1 MDQTA
6 LHEFESPSSPLYGFS
21 PYDVPAAAPHGSTMV
36 NDQASDPDTTAQAN
50 TTERRNV
57 RNVQERSTANGVD
70 ISENNPQ
77 PHSRHE
83 CLLQVYPRKNSPP
96 YRPHMPQQPPDLSG
110 RIPVPGATVERSHG
124 PRATP
129 AAQQLGGQRS
139 HPSQA
144 YTALAML
151 AQMALA
157 GDQVARGVIRAQKS
171 ATDHGSPEFGSLHAA
186 NAQGASLNNFPSRK
200 RFVNKERARL
210 GKPALQYPP
219 LTSAQ
224 RTMQAG
230 YDQRRAERL
239 ASEHRRH
246 GMGASQ

>member
-57 RNVQERSTANGVD
+57 RNVEERSTANGVD
-70 ISENNPQ
+70 ISENDTQ
-77 PHSRHE
+77 P
-83 CLLQVYPRKNSPP
+83 LQARVPFALEEKSPP
-96 YRPHMPQQPPDLSG
+96 YRPLIPQQHPDLPG

-124 PRATP
+124 PRVTP

-171 ATDHGSPEFGSLHAA
+171 ATDHGSPEFGSLPEA
-186 NAQGASLNNFPSRK
+186 NAQAASLNNCPSRK

>member
-1 MDQTA
+1 MDQSA
-6 LHEFESPSSPLYGFS
+6 LHEFESPSSPLYGFR

-57 RNVQERSTANGVD
+57 RNVEERSTANGVD
-70 ISENNPQ
+70 ISENDTQ
-77 PHSRHE
+77 P
-83 CLLQVYPRKNSPP
+83 LQARVPFALEENSPP
-96 YRPHMPQQPPDLSG
+96 YRPLMPQQHPDLPG

-157 GDQVARGVIRAQKS
+157 GDQVARGFFRAQKS
-171 ATDHGSPEFGSLHAA
+171 ATDHGSPEFGSLPAA
-186 NAQGASLNNFPSRK
+186 NAQVASLNNFPSRK

-224 RTMQAG
+224 RTLQAG

-239 ASEHRRH
+239 ASEHKRH

>member
-36 NDQASDPDTTAQAN
+36 NDQASDPDTTAQTN

-57 RNVQERSTANGVD
+57 RNVEERSTANGVD
-70 ISENNPQ
+70 ISENDTQ
-77 PHSRHE
+77 P
-83 CLLQVYPRKNSPP
+83 LQARVPFALEENSPP
-96 YRPHMPQQPPDLSG
+96 YRPLMPQQHPDLPG

-129 AAQQLGGQRS
+129 AAQQ
-139 HPSQA
+139 
-144 YTALAML
+144 
-151 AQMALA
+151 
-157 GDQVARGVIRAQKS
+157 
-171 ATDHGSPEFGSLHAA
+171 
-186 NAQGASLNNFPSRK
+186 
-200 RFVNKERARL
+200 
-210 GKPALQYPP
+210 
-219 LTSAQ
+219 
-224 RTMQAG
+224 RTLQAG

-239 ASEHRRH
+239 ASEPKRH

>member
-1 MDQTA
+1 
-6 LHEFESPSSPLYGFS
+6 
-21 PYDVPAAAPHGSTMV
+21 MV
-36 NDQASDPDTTAQAN
+36 NDQASDPDTTAQTN

-57 RNVQERSTANGVD
+57 RNVEERSTANGVD
-70 ISENNPQ
+70 ISENDTQ
-77 PHSRHE
+77 P
-83 CLLQVYPRKNSPP
+83 LQARVPFALEENSPP
-96 YRPHMPQQPPDLSG
+96 YRPLMPQQHPDLPG

-171 ATDHGSPEFGSLHAA
+171 ATDHGSPEFGSLPAA
-186 NAQGASLNNFPSRK
+186 NAQVASLNNFPSRK

-224 RTMQAG
+224 RTLQAG

-239 ASEHRRH
+239 ASEHKRH

>member
-57 RNVQERSTANGVD
+57 RNVEERSTANGVD
-70 ISENNPQ
+70 ISENDTQ
-77 PHSRHE
+77 P
-83 CLLQVYPRKNSPP
+83 LQARVLFALEENSPP
-96 YRPHMPQQPPDLSG
+96 YRPLMPQQHPDLPG

-171 ATDHGSPEFGSLHAA
+171 ATDHGSPEFGSLPAA
-186 NAQGASLNNFPSRK
+186 NAQAASLNNCPSRK

-224 RTMQAG
+224 RTLQAG

-239 ASEHRRH
+239 ASEHKRH

>member
-57 RNVQERSTANGVD
+57 RNVEERSTANGVD
-70 ISENNPQ
+70 ISENDTQ
-77 PHSRHE
+77 P
-83 CLLQVYPRKNSPP
+83 LQARVPFALEEKSPP
-96 YRPHMPQQPPDLSG
+96 YRPLIPQQHPDLPG

-171 ATDHGSPEFGSLHAA
+171 ATDHGSPEFGSLPAA
-186 NAQGASLNNFPSRK
+186 NAQVASLNNFPSRK

-239 ASEHRRH
+239 ASEHRRRV
-246 GMGASQ
+246 MGASQ

>member
-6 LHEFESPSSPLYGFS
+6 LHEFVSPSSPLYGFS

-57 RNVQERSTANGVD
+57 RNVEERSTANGVD
-70 ISENNPQ
+70 ISENDTQ
-77 PHSRHE
+77 P
-83 CLLQVYPRKNSPP
+83 LQARVPFALEEKSPP
-96 YRPHMPQQPPDLSG
+96 YRPLIPQQHPDLPG

-171 ATDHGSPEFGSLHAA
+171 ATDHGSPEFGSLPAA
-186 NAQGASLNNFPSRK
+186 NAQAASLNNCPSRK

-224 RTMQAG
+224 RTLQAG

-239 ASEHRRH
+239 ASEHKRH